1 MEQEQQKLH
10 DAASR
15 ELTRLWRAWRTVKEM
30 CQDRVSI
37 PFGAN
42 LIVPLTTN
50 SQGYELTEEEVRIS
64 LDDFRTQYSDPL
76 GGPEYA
82 NPPFINFR
90 GHTPPPLTNPPSRSR
105 SKMTFSARPTLAMQ
119 DKHRKEKTSK
129 NPEPDTDIG
138 TIWVEFHPEPSI
150 GIKQMRTFGHHI
162 HEHNFHTGIMVTQN
176 AITPAAMKIVPILL
190 PHVVETFQE
199 QDLLVNITH
208 HELVPKHV
216 LLSREEKKVLLERY
230 RLKDAQLPRIQVNDP
245 VARYL
250 GLKKGQVV
258 KIIRKSET
266 AGRYASYRWVV

>member
-1 MEQEQQKLH
+1 
-10 DAASR
+10 
-15 ELTRLWRAWRTVKEM
+15 
-30 CQDRVSI
+30 
-37 PFGAN
+37 
-42 LIVPLTTN
+42 
-50 SQGYELTEEEVRIS
+50 
-64 LDDFRTQYSDPL
+64 
-76 GGPEYA
+76 
-82 NPPFINFR
+82 
-90 GHTPPPLTNPPSRSR
+90 
-105 SKMTFSARPTLAMQ
+105 MTFSARPTLAMQ
-119 DKHRKEKTSK
+119 DKHRKEKTTK
-129 NPEPDTDIG
+129 NPEPDSEIG

>member
-1 MEQEQQKLH
+1 
-10 DAASR
+10 
-15 ELTRLWRAWRTVKEM
+15 
-30 CQDRVSI
+30 
-37 PFGAN
+37 
-42 LIVPLTTN
+42 
-50 SQGYELTEEEVRIS
+50 
-64 LDDFRTQYSDPL
+64 
-76 GGPEYA
+76 
-82 NPPFINFR
+82 
-90 GHTPPPLTNPPSRSR
+90 
-105 SKMTFSARPTLAMQ
+105 MTFSARPTLAMQ
-119 DKHRKEKTSK
+119 DKHRQEKTSK
-129 NPEPDTDIG
+129 NPEPDSEIG